1 MGANTV
7 CYVDAN
13 NDAGDRVDAG
23 VHVDAGTGIDANIYM
38 LICRQHCQIAAIR
51 HHTLE
56 WLAGGWCHGS
66 WSFVILGQS
75 RPMSGKA

>member
-1 MGANTV
+1 MSPLRHYNEFITAVTVMGANTV

-13 NDAGDRVDAG
+13 NDAGDRVDDG
-23 VHVDAGTGIDANIYM
+23 VYVDAGTGIDANIYM

-56 WLAGGWCHGS
+56 
-66 WSFVILGQS
+66 
-75 RPMSGKA
+75 

>member
-13 NDAGDRVDAG
+13 NDAGDRVDDG
-23 VHVDAGTGIDANIYM
+23 VYVDAGTGIDANIYM

-56 WLAGGWCHGS
+56 
-66 WSFVILGQS
+66 
-75 RPMSGKA
+75 

>member
-1 MGANTV
+1 MTVLGANTV

-23 VHVDAGTGIDANIYM
+23 VHFDAGDRVDAGTGIDANIYM

-56 WLAGGWCHGS
+56 
-66 WSFVILGQS
+66 
-75 RPMSGKA
+75 

>member
-13 NDAGDRVDAG
+13 NNAG

-56 WLAGGWCHGS
+56 
-66 WSFVILGQS
+66 
-75 RPMSGKA
+75 